1 MQCVLACM
9 VHISNRMRKE
19 NRKHVANCC
28 STKQLS
34 HFTFHAWP
42 IHRKIQWKGINFN
55 CSDVYLCCR
64 FLSTAKAKCCIILSI
79 ACSLFFCTH
88 ACIWTYVFGM
98 WPLLNCRLQACILHS
113 KHNAHMVRIF
123 EFSVY
128 FFLENCNL
136 NKITK
141 WIQSKKSYWS
151 TKINECA
158 SIKHTAVYMLKV
170 GVWKYGI
177 HFIWILG
184 NGKVNGIR

>member
-42 IHRKIQWKGINFN
+42 IHRKTQWKGINFN

-79 ACSLFFCTH
+79 ACSLFFVRMHAYEHMFLECDRYWIAGFRH
-88 ACIWTYVFGM
+88 ACYIANTMHIWSESSNF
-98 WPLLNCRLQACILHS
+98 P
-113 KHNAHMVRIF
+113 
-123 EFSVY
+123 
-128 FFLENCNL
+128 
-136 NKITK
+136 
-141 WIQSKKSYWS
+141 
-151 TKINECA
+151 
-158 SIKHTAVYMLKV
+158 
-170 GVWKYGI
+170 
-177 HFIWILG
+177 FISF
-184 NGKVNGIR
+184 